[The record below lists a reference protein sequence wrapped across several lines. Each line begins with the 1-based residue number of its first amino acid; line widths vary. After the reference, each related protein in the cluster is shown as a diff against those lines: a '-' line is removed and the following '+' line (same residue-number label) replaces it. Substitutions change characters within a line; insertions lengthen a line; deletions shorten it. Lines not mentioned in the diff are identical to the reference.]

1 MNQDPETGVGD
12 IVARSRNIFM
22 GYHKNKEAT
31 LSAFEDDW
39 YKTGDTGRFDEDG
52 FLWLMGRSK
61 ELLITSG
68 GKNIPPVPIEE
79 DIKKAMQA
87 FVSQVVVIGDGKN
100 YLTCLITLLA
110 KVDPSGRPLE
120 ELEGSVIKWC
130 EKLAGSDCGVKTISD
145 FKSNKKLMLKVQ

>member
-1 MNQDPETGVGD
+1 
-12 IVARSRNIFM
+12 M

-39 YKTGDTGRFDEDG
+39 YRSGDLGKFDEDG
-52 FLWLMGRSK
+52 FLWLTGRLK

-79 DIKKAMQA
+79 DIKKAMHD
-87 FVSQVVVIGDGKN
+87 FISQVIVIGDGKK

-110 KVDPSGRPLE
+110 KVDNFGQPLE
-120 ELEGSVIKWC
+120 ELEDSTIEWC
-130 EKLAGSDCGVKTISD
+130 Q
-145 FKSNKKLMLKVQ
+145 KVQTIIT